1 MKIMVFVLGMCGA
14 AFAGKGPVAAAGQ
27 EVDVYVVNH
36 ATVAPLLLYRAT
48 VQASELLA
56 GVGVRVI
63 WKSGRPHQEPGCPVI
78 ALTIEEAAPPNL
90 KSDVRAV
97 TQLSNSSITVF
108 YELIRQVL
116 ATWPN
121 LAATLLAQV
130 FANEIGHSLQGLSR
144 HSEIGIMNA
153 HWSIADYHA
162 MQGRQLRFSAMDTGL
177 IRAGAERS
185 CPAAQ

>member
-1 MKIMVFVLGMCGA
+1 
-14 AFAGKGPVAAAGQ
+14 
-27 EVDVYVVNH
+27 VDVYVVNH

-56 GVGVRVI
+56 GVGVRGI
-63 WKSGRPHQEPGCPVI
+63 WKSGRPHQEPECRPVI
-78 ALTIEEAAPPNL
+78 ALTIEEEAPPNL

-130 FANEIGHSLQGLSR
+130 FAH
-144 HSEIGIMNA
+144 EIGIPCKA
-153 HWSIADYHA
+153 LA
-162 MQGRQLRFSAMDTGL
+162 GTPKSA
-177 IRAGAERS
+177 S
-185 CPAAQ
+185 